1 LIATRAAGTPTDDAI
16 GGRGGRRLRI
26 SSGSGAV
33 PREIQVSDIAL
44 EAFVGAH
51 VRGVASIVCQN
62 GDPRAT
68 GEVADNAKWKTLLG
82 VGGHGN
88 AARSKALNGRADERG
103 NWTRSIRFRGR
114 GGRKTREKQRRNER
128 KWF

>member
-1 LIATRAAGTPTDDAI
+1 MPTDDAI
-16 GGRGGRRLRI
+16 GGRGGRRFRI
-26 SSGSGAV
+26 SNGSGAV

-62 GDPRAT
+62 GDHRAT

-88 AARSKALNGRADERG
+88 AARSKALNGRPGKRG
-103 NWTRSIRFRGR
+103 HWTRSCRFRGR
-114 GGRKTREKQRRNER
+114 DGGKTREKQC
-128 KWF
+128 